1 VSSRSASSAPAGAD
15 PSPRG
20 ARDRAAAP
28 LRVAYLLESGEFF
41 GGVKVMLMQAE
52 ALVRRGHRVTI
63 VSPQPRP
70 DWYEF
75 GAVRFEH
82 AAFAES
88 AALAEADVRV
98 ATFFRTVPHALEG
111 ARVPVFHLCQGYE
124 GEIGFYRDVWSR
136 VEEIYRLPTHKL
148 AISPVLAA
156 HLEDLG
162 FGPVADVGQA
172 FDASEFRPGPR
183 RDAGDPPAI
192 LVVGPVEIDFKGVD
206 VALRGLE
213 IARRRGT
220 RFRLVRASY
229 FPPSDWER
237 RLGIVDEFHHMI
249 PPERMPFAYRAA
261 DAFVGASRSAE
272 GFGLPSLEALAS
284 GLPVLLSDTPGQR
297 DIGRDAASYF
307 RDGDPESLAE
317 ALPEILT
324 GAARERARESGPAQA
339 ARYDTA
345 RVAERL
351 EDEFASALRDAPR
364 SASAAGAPAGV

>member
-1 VSSRSASSAPAGAD
+1 
-15 PSPRG
+15 
-20 ARDRAAAP
+20 
-28 LRVAYLLESGEFF
+28 
-41 GGVKVMLMQAE
+41 MIMQAE

-75 GAVRFEH
+75 GAVRFER
-82 AAFAES
+82 AQFAES

-111 ARVPVFHLCQGYE
+111 SRVPVFHLSQGYE
-124 GEIGFYRDVWSR
+124 GEIGYYADVRAR

-148 AISPVLAA
+148 AVSPVLAA
-156 HLEDLG
+156 HLEELG
-162 FGPVADVGQA
+162 YGPVTDVGQA
-172 FDASEFRPGPR
+172 FDAAEFSPGPPR
-183 RDAGDPPAI
+183 AAGDPPAI

-206 VALRGLE
+206 VALRGLDL
-213 IARRRGT
+213 ARRRGV

-229 FPPSDWER
+229 FPPSDWET

-249 PPERMPFAYRAA
+249 PPERMPFAYRAV
-261 DAFVGASRSAE
+261 DAFVGASRRAE

-297 DIGRDAASYF
+297 EIGRDAARYF
-307 RDGDPESLAE
+307 RDGDPESLAD
-317 ALPEILT
+317 ALPAILT
-324 GAARERARESGPAQA
+324 PAARARSRAEGPLEA

-351 EDEFASALRDAPR
+351 EDAFVAALRPAP
-364 SASAAGAPAGV
+364 AAGAAAGV